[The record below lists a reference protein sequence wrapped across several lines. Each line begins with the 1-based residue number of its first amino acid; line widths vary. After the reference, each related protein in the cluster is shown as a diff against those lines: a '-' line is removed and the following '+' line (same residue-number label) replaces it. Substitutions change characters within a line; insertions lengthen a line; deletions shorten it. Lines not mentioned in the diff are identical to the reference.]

1 MRSMRLLSFAV
12 DLAFAAL
19 VLAAGDAR
27 AETVDV
33 AIVLAAD
40 VSRSID
46 DGEFQLQRQGYAA
59 AITSPQVLT
68 AIRAGTHGAIAL
80 CFVEWAG
87 PGEEAVIVSWTVIG
101 DGESA
106 TTVAETLLKA
116 PRSAAGRTAIGDGI
130 DFAAA
135 QLAASGVAADRR
147 VIDVSG
153 DGNNNAGRAVFEA
166 RNEAVSKGI
175 TINGLAIINEQTG
188 GEPGSFFYGHTHP
201 QGGLPN
207 YYRDN
212 VIGGAG
218 AFVMQVVNF
227 DTFADAIKSK
237 LITEIS
243 SLPPPDRLAAAR

>member
-1 MRSMRLLSFAV
+1 MRRWLLLADLVVAAV
-12 DLAFAAL
+12 VL
-19 VLAAGDAR
+19 VAVAAR

-46 DGEFQLQRQGYAA
+46 EGEFQLQREGYAK
-59 AITSPQVLT
+59 AITSRQVLT
-68 AIRAGTHGAIAL
+68 AIHAGTHGAIAI

-87 PGEEAVIVSWTVIG
+87 PTEEAVIVPWTVIA
-101 DGESA
+101 DGEGA

-116 PRSAAGRTAIGDGI
+116 PRSSAGRTAIGDGI
-130 DFAAA
+130 DFAVA
-135 QLAASGVAADRR
+135 QLASSGVTTDRR

-153 DGNNNAGRAVFEA
+153 DGNNNAGRPVFQA
-166 RNEAVSKGI
+166 RDEAVAAGI
-175 TINGLAIINEQTG
+175 TVNGLAIINERTG

-201 QGGLPN
+201 PGGLPS
-207 YYRDN
+207 YYREN
-212 VIGGAG
+212 VIGGSG

-227 DTFADAIKSK
+227 DTFAEAITSK

-243 SLPPPDRLAAAR
+243 SLSPPATFAAAR

>member
-1 MRSMRLLSFAV
+1 MRRRLL
-12 DLAFAAL
+12 LAQSLMAAFVL
-19 VLAAGDAR
+19 VAGAAR

-46 DGEFQLQRQGYAA
+46 DGEFQLQRQGYAK

-68 AIRAGTHGAIAL
+68 AIRAGTHGAIAI

-87 PGEEAVIVSWTVIG
+87 PTEEAVIVPWTVIA
-101 DGESA
+101 DGEGA
-106 TTVAETLLKA
+106 TTVAETLLNA
-116 PRSAAGRTAIGDGI
+116 PRSSAGRTAIGDGI

-135 QLAASGVAADRR
+135 QLASSGLTTDRR

-153 DGNNNAGRAVFEA
+153 DGNNNAGRPVFQA
-166 RNEAVSKGI
+166 RDEAVSAGI
-175 TINGLAIINEQTG
+175 TVNGLAIINERTG

-201 QGGLPN
+201 PGGLPN
-207 YYRDN
+207 YYREN

-227 DTFADAIKSK
+227 DTFAEAITSK

-243 SLPPPDRLAAAR
+243 SLSPPAAFAAAR